1 MEVES
6 SAKESQASST
16 EAVKQ
21 PPSEDGGT
29 NMEDAGA
36 TPNPSDAGST
46 ATTESEPPKKDSYG
60 GKYTWDMSPFKTKE
74 KAVVTLPSGVI
85 SDYAWADGKKSVSIY
100 ITLPGLDTVASED
113 MSVKLINKDSGLL
126 FEVANLQGKKRFL
139 SIKELSKKPKSVKF
153 VRKMGRDQ
161 VVIKVFKE
169 NEKQKWYS
177 LKTGGYSGGYED
189 YDDYNFDDDDDA
201 DLETPPLDDKEGE
214 EDVSTDKKEDATGE
228 VEAMNED
235 TTPTATDESEKKDED
250 VPMEATEDK

>member
-1 MEVES
+1 MAKDIEVES
-6 SAKESQASST
+6 SAKESEAPST

-21 PPSEDGGT
+21 PHSEGGDT
-29 NMEDAGA
+29 NMD
-36 TPNPSDAGST
+36 N
-46 ATTESEPPKKDSYG
+46 TTESEQPKKDSYG
-60 GKYTWDMSPFKTKE
+60 GKYTWEMSPFKTKE

-100 ITLPGLDTVASED
+100 ITLPGLDTVATED

-169 NEKQKWYS
+169 NDKLKWYS
-177 LKTGGYSGGYED
+177 LKAGGYSGGYED
-189 YDDYNFDDDDDA
+189 YDDYNFDDDEDVN
-201 DLETPPLDDKEGE
+201 LETEPLDDKEGE
-214 EDVSTDKKEDATGE
+214 EDTSTDKKEDATGD
-228 VEAMNED
+228 VEAMKED
-235 TTPTATDESEKKDED
+235 TTATATEQSEKKDED
-250 VPMEATEDK
+250 VPMETTEDK